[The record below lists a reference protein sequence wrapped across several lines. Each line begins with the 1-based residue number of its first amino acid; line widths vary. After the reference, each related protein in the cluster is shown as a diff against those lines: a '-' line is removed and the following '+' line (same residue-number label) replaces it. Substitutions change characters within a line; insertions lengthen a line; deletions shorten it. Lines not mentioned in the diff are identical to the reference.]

1 MQSSLVIDE
10 STGFNHILR
19 ILNTN
24 VSGKQKIMYALTA
37 IKGCGRRFSN
47 LVLKR
52 AHIDLN
58 KRAGELNE
66 EEIEKIVTII
76 QNPSSYDIP
85 EWFLNRRKDVVD
97 GSTNQIVS
105 NNLDAKLRDDLERMK
120 KVMMPRGLRHWWG
133 IRVRGQKTCTT
144 GRKGKT
150 MGVSKKKGGGA

>member
-1 MQSSLVIDE
+1 
-10 STGFNHILR
+10 
-19 ILNTN
+19 
-24 VSGKQKIMYALTA
+24 MYALTA

-58 KRAGELNE
+58 KRAGELSE

-76 QNPSSYDIP
+76 QNPTSYDIP

-97 GSTNQIVS
+97 GTTGQIVS

-120 KVMMPRGLRHWWG
+120 KIMMHRGLRHWWG
-133 IRVRGQKTCTT
+133 VRVRGQKTCTT

-150 MGVSKKKGGGA
+150 MGVAKKKGG

>member
-1 MQSSLVIDE
+1 
-10 STGFNHILR
+10 
-19 ILNTN
+19 
-24 VSGKQKIMYALTA
+24 MYALTA

-58 KRAGELNE
+58 KRAGELSE

-76 QNPSSYDIP
+76 QNPTSYDIP

-97 GSTNQIVS
+97 GTTGQIVS
-105 NNLDAKLRDDLERMK
+105 NNVDAKLRDDLERMK
-120 KVMMPRGLRHWWG
+120 KIMMHRGLRHWWG

-150 MGVSKKKGGGA
+150 MGVSKKKGG

>member
-1 MQSSLVIDE
+1 
-10 STGFNHILR
+10 
-19 ILNTN
+19 
-24 VSGKQKIMYALTA
+24 MYALTA

-58 KRAGELNE
+58 KRAGELSE

-76 QNPSSYDIP
+76 QNPTSYDIP

-97 GSTNQIVS
+97 GTTGQIVS

-120 KVMMPRGLRHWWG
+120 KIMMHRGLRHWWG

-144 GRKGKT
+144 GRRGKT
-150 MGVSKKKGGGA
+150 MGVAKKKGG